1 MIWGNMV
8 QVDLGLSEAILLHM
22 VFFFLYL
29 GQRSFT
35 QIVHSNRDLLLSS
48 MVDAKVWLFNFWL
61 AEVSAPLTA
70 SEPGS

>member
-8 QVDLGLSEAILLHM
+8 QVDLGLSESILLHM
-22 VFFFLYL
+22 VFFLYL
-29 GQRSFT
+29 GQRSFA
-35 QIVHSNRDLLLSS
+35 QIVHSNRDLLLSP
-48 MVDAKVWLFNFWL
+48 MVDVKVWLFNFWL